1 MENINT
7 AATQTSALPEVQ
19 KENNGKKKSVS
30 FLVAKII
37 VFVLFVI
44 YAFTLFYAMLYAIS
58 LALKT
63 QLEYDDSLVGLPK
76 SWKFSNFTKAFTA
89 VQANDKNMVVM
100 FINSVW
106 YALGGAALG
115 ALTSAVVAYIVSKY
129 KFPGRKIFYGMALVC
144 MMIPI
149 VGAFPSQYRVYRTLG
164 ILDTP
169 LLLVTKMAGF
179 GFNFIVLFS
188 FFKTLSWTYAEAGFI
203 DGASHLRVFIKIMLP
218 MALPVMG
225 SLFLVSTVQLWNE
238 YMEPNL
244 FLQSFPTLASGLYI
258 FQSQM
263 VRNMNYPLLF
273 AGLIVSVLPVI
284 VLFILFQKVMMESMS
299 VGGIKG

>member
-1 MENINT
+1 MENVNT
-7 AATQTSALPEVQ
+7 ATASTLPELS
-19 KENNGKKKSVS
+19 KGKSGKKKSIS
-30 FLVAKII
+30 FLVTKII
-37 VFVLFVI
+37 VFALFAV
-44 YAFTLFYAMLYAIS
+44 YAFTLFYAMLYAVS

-63 QLEYDDSLVGLPK
+63 QNEYDDSLVGLPK
-76 SWKFSNFTKAFTA
+76 SWQFSNFVKAFTA
-89 VQANDKNMVVM
+89 VQANEKNMFVM
-100 FINSVW
+100 FFNSIW

-115 ALTSAVVAYIVSKY
+115 VIASSVVAYIVSKY
-129 KFPGRKIFYGMALVC
+129 KFPGKKAIYGMALVC

-149 VGAFPSQYRVYRTLG
+149 VGPFPSQYRVYNTLR

-225 SLFLVSTVQLWNE
+225 SLFMVSTVQLWNE

-258 FQSQM
+258 FQVQM
-263 VRNMNYPLLF
+263 SRNMNYPQLF

-284 VLFILFQKVMMESMS
+284 VLFVLFQKVMMESMS

>member
-1 MENINT
+1 MQNMQAVSVVSNMLP
-7 AATQTSALPEVQ
+7 QT
-19 KENNGKKKSVS
+19 KKKREKKSKS
-30 FLVAKII
+30 FLAAKII
-37 VFVLFVI
+37 AFVLFAV

-76 SWKFSNFTKAFTA
+76 SWQFSNFVKAFTA
-89 VQANDKNMVVM
+89 VEVNEQNMIVM
-100 FINSVW
+100 FINSLW
-106 YALGGAALG
+106 YAVGGAALG
-115 ALTSAVVAYIVSKY
+115 VIASAIVAYVVSKY
-129 KFPGRKIFYGMALVC
+129 RFPGHALIYGIALVT

-149 VGAFPSQYRVYRTLG
+149 VGSFPSQYRVYNTLG
-164 ILDTP
+164 ILNTP
-169 LLLVTKMAGF
+169 LLLITKFAGF

-203 DGASHLRVFIKIMLP
+203 DGASHLRVFVKIMLP

-225 SLFLVSTVQLWNE
+225 SLFLVSMVQLWNE

-244 FLQSFPTLASGLYI
+244 FLQSFPTLASGLYV
-258 FQSQM
+258 FQVRMS
-263 VRNMNYPLLF
+263 RNMNYPLLF

-284 VLFILFQKVMMESMS
+284 VLFACFQKVMMESMS

>member
-1 MENINT
+1 MENENT
-7 AATQTSALPEVQ
+7 VSVRTSALPDTSE
-19 KENNGKKKSVS
+19 KRNAKKSNAS

-37 VFVLFVI
+37 VFVLFAL

-76 SWKFSNFTKAFTA
+76 SWKFSNFAKAFTA
-89 VQANDKNMVVM
+89 VKANDKNMFVM
-100 FINSVW
+100 FFNSIW
-106 YALGGAALG
+106 YALGGAVLG
-115 ALTSAVVAYIVSKY
+115 VLTSSVVAYIVSKY
-129 KFPGRKIFYGMALVC
+129 NFPGRKIIYGMTLVC

-149 VGAFPSQYRVYRTLG
+149 VGAFPSQYRVYNTLG

-203 DGASHLRVFIKIMLP
+203 DGASHLRVFVKIMLP

-244 FLQSFPTLASGLYI
+244 FLQSYPTLAAGLYI
-258 FQSQM
+258 FQVQM
-263 VRNMNYPLLF
+263 SRNMNYPLLF